1 MIVYSVIESE
11 KMAVSLIFS
20 GNNIKMKMKEYLEDL
35 LNNQLKEIKYRYRV
49 QIVDDIKN
57 RMCSLLS

>member
-1 MIVYSVIESE
+1 
-11 KMAVSLIFS
+11 
-20 GNNIKMKMKEYLEDL
+20 MKIKEYLEDL

-57 RMCSLLS
+57 RMCSLLSKWDDVEYRKQFYL